1 MIAMELQ
8 KGFYLIKI
16 FHYIISGAFLLIA
29 IILILRS
36 ILGIVRKKVYTL
48 TDKVLSSAFIVNLY
62 LQLIFGLILF
72 SNLGSS
78 LGYDYVSAD
87 GGVKMVSKRLWPIEH
102 IVLMIFALLIANL
115 GFIFSN
121 KSQESIAKH
130 KNVLIYYCIA
140 ILMIAYSLSSIYL
153 F

>member
-1 MIAMELQ
+1 MNLQ
-8 KGFYLIKI
+8 DGFHIIK
-16 FHYIISGAFLLIA
+16 FLHYIVSGTFLLIA
-29 IILILRS
+29 IVFIYRS
-36 ILGIVRKKVYTL
+36 IYGIIKKTAYSL
-48 TDKVLSSAFIVNLY
+48 FDKILSSAFMINLY

-87 GGVKMVSKRLWPIEH
+87 GTVKMVSKRLWPVEH
-102 IVLMIFALLIANL
+102 IALMIFALLIANL

-121 KSQESIAKH
+121 KSKESIAKY
-130 KNVLIYYCIA
+130 KKALIYYCLSIV
-140 ILMIAYSLSSIYL
+140 IIAYSLGAIYL

>member
-1 MIAMELQ
+1 MDVHS
-8 KGFYLIKI
+8 GFYFIKML
-16 FHYIISGAFLLIA
+16 HYIVSATFLIIALVLIYRSVNGIA
-29 IILILRS
+29 RHKTYSRLDHILSYSFLI
-36 ILGIVRKKVYTL
+36 
-48 TDKVLSSAFIVNLY
+48 NLY
-62 LQLIFGLILF
+62 LQLVFGLLLF

-87 GGVKMVSKRLWPIEH
+87 GTVKIISKRFWPVEH

-121 KSQESIAKH
+121 KSSEDKT
-130 KNVLIYYCIA
+130 KYKKVLIYYTLSIV
-140 ILMIAYSLSSIYL
+140 IIAYSMASIYL

>member
-1 MIAMELQ
+1 MDLQ
-8 KGFYLIKI
+8 NGFQLIKF
-16 FHYIISGAFLLIA
+16 FHYIISGTFLIIA
-29 IILILRS
+29 IVLIYRS
-36 ILGIVRKKVYTL
+36 ISGVIKKKNYKFF
-48 TDKVLSSAFIVNLY
+48 DRFLSSSFIINLY

-78 LGYDYVSAD
+78 LGYDYVSDD
-87 GGVKMVSKRLWPIEH
+87 GTVKMISKRFWPIEH

-121 KSQESIAKH
+121 ISTESNVKF
-130 KNVLIYYCIA
+130 KKVLIYYSLA
-140 ILMIAYSLSSIYL
+140 ILLIAYSLGAIYL

>member
-1 MIAMELQ
+1 MDLQ
-8 KGFYLIKI
+8 GGFYVIKI
-16 FHYIISGAFLLIA
+16 LHYIISATFLIIA
-29 IILILRS
+29 VILISRS
-36 ILGIVRKKVYTL
+36 ITGIVKKLKYSFF
-48 TDKVLSSAFIVNLY
+48 DRFLSLIFIINLY

-87 GGVKMVSKRLWPIEH
+87 GTVKMVSKRFWPIEH
-102 IVLMIFALLIANL
+102 IALMIFALLIANL

-121 KSQESIAKH
+121 KSQESKS
-130 KNVLIYYCIA
+130 KYRNVLVYYCLA
-140 ILMIAYSLSSIYL
+140 IVIIAYSLSSIYL

>member
-1 MIAMELQ
+1 MIMDLQ
-8 KGFYLIKI
+8 GGFYVIKI
-16 FHYIISGAFLLIA
+16 LHYIISATFLIIA
-29 IILILRS
+29 VILISRS
-36 ILGIVRKKVYTL
+36 ITGIVKKLKYSFF
-48 TDKVLSSAFIVNLY
+48 DRFLSLIFIINLY

-87 GGVKMVSKRLWPIEH
+87 GTVKMVSKRFWPIEH
-102 IVLMIFALLIANL
+102 IALMIFALLIANL

-121 KSQESIAKH
+121 KSQESKS
-130 KNVLIYYCIA
+130 KYRNVLVYYCLA
-140 ILMIAYSLSSIYL
+140 IVIIAYSLSSIYL

>member
-1 MIAMELQ
+1 MDLQ
-8 KGFYLIKI
+8 SGFHVIKI
-16 FHYIISGAFLLIA
+16 FHYIISTTFLLIA
-29 IILILRS
+29 VFMIYRS
-36 ILGIVRKKVYTL
+36 IKGIVKELEYTVL
-48 TDKVLSSAFIVNLY
+48 DKVLSSLFMINLY

-87 GGVKMVSKRLWPIEH
+87 GTVSAVTKRFWPIEH
-102 IVLMIFALLIANL
+102 IVLMFFALLIANL

-121 KSQESIAKH
+121 KSKESKS
-130 KNVLIYYCIA
+130 KFKKVLIYYCFA
-140 ILMIAYSLSSIYL
+140 ILLIAYSLGAIYL

>member
-1 MIAMELQ
+1 MDLQ
-8 KGFYLIKI
+8 KGFYIIKLV
-16 FHYIISGAFLLIA
+16 HYIISIAFLVIAFVLIY
-29 IILILRS
+29 RS
-36 ILGIVRKKVYTL
+36 IFGLVKKWKYTL
-48 TDKVLSSAFIVNLY
+48 LDKILSSAFIINLY

-87 GGVKMVSKRLWPIEH
+87 GGVKVVSKRFWPIEH

-115 GFIFSN
+115 GFIFSS
-121 KSQESIAKH
+121 KSQESRAKY
-130 KNVLIYYCIA
+130 KRVLIYYCLA

>member
-1 MIAMELQ
+1 MDLQ
-8 KGFYLIKI
+8 NGFHIIKLI
-16 FHYIISGAFLLIA
+16 HYFISGTFLIIAVFLIFRSVRG
-29 IILILRS
+29 IIKRTE
-36 ILGIVRKKVYTL
+36 YTL
-48 TDKVLSSAFIVNLY
+48 TDKILSSAFIINLY

-78 LGYDYVSAD
+78 VGYDYESAD
-87 GGVKMVSKRLWPIEH
+87 GTVKMVSKRFWPIEH

-121 KSQESIAKH
+121 KSQDSVLKH
-130 KNVLIYYCIA
+130 KRVLMYYCLA
-140 ILMIAYSLSSIYL
+140 MLMIAYSLGSIYV

>member
-1 MIAMELQ
+1 MDLQ
-8 KGFYLIKI
+8 NGFQLIK
-16 FHYIISGAFLLIA
+16 FLHYIVSGTFLIIA
-29 IILILRS
+29 LVIIYRS
-36 ILGIVRKKVYTL
+36 IIGIIKKKDYIFF
-48 TDKVLSSAFIVNLY
+48 DKILSSSFLINLY

-78 LGYDYVSAD
+78 IGYDYVSAD
-87 GGVKMVSKRLWPIEH
+87 GTIKMVSKRFWPIEH

-121 KSQESIAKH
+121 KSNESIAKF
-130 KNVLIYYCIA
+130 KKVLVYYTLSIV
-140 ILMIAYSLSSIYL
+140 LIAYSLSAIYL

>member
-1 MIAMELQ
+1 MDLQ
-8 KGFYLIKI
+8 SGFHIIKI
-16 FHYIISGAFLLIA
+16 LHYIISTTFLIIA
-29 IILILRS
+29 IALIYRS
-36 ILGIVRKKVYTL
+36 VIGIIREYDYTFF
-48 TDKVLSSAFIVNLY
+48 DKILSSSFIINLY
-62 LQLIFGLILF
+62 FQLIFGLILF

-87 GGVKMVSKRLWPIEH
+87 GTVSAVTKRFWPIEH

-121 KSQESIAKH
+121 KSKESKAKH
-130 KNVLIYYCIA
+130 KKVLIYYSLS
-140 ILMIAYSLSSIYL
+140 ILLIAYSLGAIYL